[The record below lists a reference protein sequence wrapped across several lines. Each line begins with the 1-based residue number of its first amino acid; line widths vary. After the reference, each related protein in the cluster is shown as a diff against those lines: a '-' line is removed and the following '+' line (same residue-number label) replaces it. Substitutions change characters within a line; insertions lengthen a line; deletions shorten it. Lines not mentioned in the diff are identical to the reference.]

1 MDLDKDL
8 AQKLNEMNAPGQETE
23 AERVLRESLE
33 RGRQRAEQSRMVEP
47 WFAIGMMTLI
57 VVTMI
62 GLMLFVNN
70 RLTNKKPAGP
80 SYKKTANI
88 VQEPAKD
95 DFKVDLTKRICF
107 ESVDMCL
114 SYPDNWNAG
123 LTKSGSGETIVF
135 NSKDNQSRLGVA
147 VQPSVA
153 KACDATMK
161 ARVFERKTVAIRQ
174 LGLEN
179 VPEKTNLW
187 ARSFVRQNI
196 SGQAG
201 DRGLEVGLYYPVL
214 ALDNITHDD
223 RKYAV
228 VGNDQINGCQVLE
241 NERIKAKNGAI
252 FEVVVSLMDQ
262 FFASNNQSQSSPG
275 QSPSSVQSGGNTKP
289 TYSPVSS
296 EQKALDFL
304 KTDSARTMYEILA
317 SAKSAQAKN

>member
-1 MDLDKDL
+1 
-8 AQKLNEMNAPGQETE
+8 
-23 AERVLRESLE
+23 
-33 RGRQRAEQSRMVEP
+33 
-47 WFAIGMMTLI
+47 
-57 VVTMI
+57 
-62 GLMLFVNN
+62 
-70 RLTNKKPAGP
+70 
-80 SYKKTANI
+80 
-88 VQEPAKD
+88 
-95 DFKVDLTKRICF
+95 
-107 ESVDMCL
+107 
-114 SYPDNWNAG
+114 
-123 LTKSGSGETIVF
+123 
-135 NSKDNQSRLGVA
+135 
-147 VQPSVA
+147 
-153 KACDATMK
+153 MK

-201 DRGLEVGLYYPVL
+201 DRGLEVGLYYPIL

-228 VGNDQINGCQVLE
+228 VGNDQVNGCQVLE

-252 FEVVVSLMDQ
+252 FEVIVSLMDQ
-262 FFASNNQSQSSPG
+262 FFASNNQSQSPDQSPG
-275 QSPSSVQSGGNTKP
+275 SVQSGGNAKP